1 MLTLDLRNN
10 EAFEARIRLCPID
23 GASALSLNFSLN
35 SPTSKLEGR
44 IDPDD
49 PRWIEND
56 SDVAGE
62 SG

>member
-23 GASALSLNFSLN
+23 GASALSLN

-56 SDVAGE
+56 SNMVGE

>member
-1 MLTLDLRNN
+1 MLILGLRNN
-10 EAFEARIRLCPID
+10 EAFEAIVRLCPTD
-23 GASALSLNFSLN
+23 GASALSLN

-49 PRWIEND
+49 PRWTEND
-56 SDVAGE
+56 SNVAGE

>member
-1 MLTLDLRNN
+1 MLTLGLRNN
-10 EAFEARIRLCPID
+10 EAFEAIIHCPIV
-23 GASALSLNFSLN
+23 GASALSLN

-56 SDVAGE
+56 SNVAEE

>member
-1 MLTLDLRNN
+1 MLTLGLRNN
-10 EAFEARIRLCPID
+10 EAFEAIIHLCPIV
-23 GASALSLNFSLN
+23 GASAPSLN

-56 SDVAGE
+56 SNVAGE
-62 SG
+62 GG

>member
-1 MLTLDLRNN
+1 MLTLGLRNN
-10 EAFEARIRLCPID
+10 EALEAIIRLCPIV
-23 GASALSLNFSLN
+23 GASALSLN

-56 SDVAGE
+56 SNVAGE

>member
-1 MLTLDLRNN
+1 MLILGLRNN
-10 EAFEARIRLCPID
+10 EAFEAIVRLCPTD
-23 GASALSLNFSLN
+23 GASALSLN

-56 SDVAGE
+56 SNMVGE